1 MERPE
6 TMEPEYDNNDNKDN
20 NNISENDSF
29 NIKEYE
35 LNLNNDIY
43 KLQIENSSLKIL
55 FKLRPINNITTYYY
69 LKEYKYEDIIKELKL
84 SKKQYNNLTNI
95 EEFID
100 KSLTNKNVNLIE
112 DNKNTMKLC
121 IKTKEDSKKEEE
133 KFLYLKKEKI
143 SNKEILNILIDEIN
157 EMKNIKKGLLTEKEK
172 EKKEEKKEKEK
183 KEDININNLVDKM
196 KKLNEDIIIKY
207 KEKEELAYNIK
218 LLSNKKN
225 VNKTQNQKYKNE
237 ILLQIKNN
245 LNNNFL
251 SRDDE
256 VSKDIN
262 ESNIDLF
269 INNVK
274 YDFRKNLDYEDSIF
288 KEGELYFIKIKFK
301 NKINDCKKMFK
312 NCKNIVNIDLSSFD
326 TKNVIDMSEMFSGCS
341 GLVNIDLS
349 SFDTKNVTNIS
360 YMFSGC
366 TNLINVD
373 LSSFDTKNVTN
384 MSNMFSGCTK
394 LINIDLSS
402 FDTKNVTNMSYMLSD
417 CTNLINVDLSSFNII
432 NAENLNKMFYCCKT
446 MINIDLSSFDTKNYN
461 SGGYF
466 SFKPYREMKDLFY
479 GCVNLKKV
487 KINKKSLDDFE
498 KNVDSDIIEF

>member
-1 MERPE
+1 MEAPQ
-6 TMEPEYDNNDNKDN
+6 TLEPEYDNNDNSDN
-20 NNISENDSF
+20 NNISEIDSF

-43 KLQIENSSLKIL
+43 KLQIENSSAKIL
-55 FKLRPINNITTYYY
+55 FKLRPINNITTYFFI
-69 LKEYKYEDIIKELKL
+69 KECKYEDIIKELQL
-84 SKKQYNNLTNI
+84 SKKQYNNLAKI

-100 KSLTNKNVNLIE
+100 KSLTNKNVILME
-112 DNKNTMKLC
+112 DTKIIMKLC
-121 IKTKEDSKKEEE
+121 FKEIEESKKEEE

-157 EMKNIKKGLLTEKEK
+157 EMKIIKKELLTEKEK
-172 EKKEEKKEKEK
+172 EREK
-183 KEDININNLVDKM
+183 KEDISIYNLVDKM
-196 KKLNEDIIIKY
+196 KQLNEEIIRKY
-207 KEKEELAYNIK
+207 KEKEELAFNIK

-225 VNKTQNQKYKNE
+225 VNKENIIKENNKINLKDNDNKNLIKTQKQKYKNE

-245 LNNNFL
+245 YNNNFL
-251 SRDDE
+251 SSDSE
-256 VSKDIN
+256 LSKDIN

-269 INNVK
+269 INYVK
-274 YDFRKNLDYEDSIF
+274 YDFRKNFDYTGSIF
-288 KEGELYFIKIKFK
+288 EKGKLYYIKLKFK

-312 NCKNIVNIDLSSFD
+312 NCENIVNIDLSSFD

-341 GLVNIDLS
+341 GLENI
-349 SFDTKNVTNIS
+349 
-360 YMFSGC
+360 
-366 TNLINVD
+366 D

-384 MSNMFSGCTK
+384 MSNMFSGCSK
-394 LINIDLSS
+394 LINVDLSS
-402 FDTKNVTNMSYMLSD
+402 FDTRNVTNMSNMFSG
-417 CTNLINVDLSSFNII
+417 CSKLINVDLSSFNII
-432 NAENLNKMFYCCKT
+432 NAENLNEMFSCCKN

-466 SFKPYREMKDLFY
+466 SFKPYNRVMKDLFY